1 MITGR
6 DSLGSRYLYFNVSS
20 RGFNFHF
27 TCSVADDDVLVVPFI
42 SASLVIAESNIA
54 SACFSSVSRF
64 MSPPYVVRHSP
75 KWSSLLS
82 SFTISSTISSIKQV
96 LLTSSYSNGYL
107 LISKIFSS
115 TLMFPK
121 DNFMTSV
128 LQLIRALAIAKKG
141 HLI

>member
-6 DSLGSRYLYFNVSS
+6 DSLGSRYLYFNVSG

-27 TCSVADDDVLVVPFI
+27 TCLVADDDVLVVPLI

-75 KWSSLLS
+75 NGRHCSAHLPSPLLSLLS
-82 SFTISSTISSIKQV
+82 SRYF
-96 LLTSSYSNGYL
+96 
-107 LISKIFSS
+107 
-115 TLMFPK
+115 
-121 DNFMTSV
+121 
-128 LQLIRALAIAKKG
+128 
-141 HLI
+141 